1 MIRLLTVLSSN
12 YIGNELIIIWLDYL
26 SSFRQILMIESN
38 NIFDSSVDLLI
49 SGPKEPRIEWFLTI
63 GFGSKWR
70 KTSAVSLLNRQT

>member
-1 MIRLLTVLSSN
+1 
-12 YIGNELIIIWLDYL
+12 
-26 SSFRQILMIESN
+26 MIESN